1 MVWRQIM
8 VAAEQSSEK
17 EASRLRREHAALQEQ
32 NLLLQTEVIALRQ
45 QAHYHRTQ
53 HQRAV
58 QRAQELETQ
67 VGVLKAKVAGLQQR
81 LFGRKSERAS
91 RASPSGAAREESGI
105 CRRARGQQPGS
116 VGHGRKLRKNLAVVE
131 TVLDLC
137 EQQKRCPR
145 CGSAWEN
152 FGSPHTSE
160 QIEWEVRLFRRRTI
174 RPKYRRPPGCHCQPQ
189 RPDIISAPLAPAL
202 IPKGM
207 LAPSFLSE
215 VLSLKFLYHV
225 PLERIRAMVRSA
237 GLELSAGTLCGALEK
252 LTPLFDPLYEAIQ
265 AQSRQAALCLMDET
279 RWEVFVEEPNKGSH
293 RWWLWVVV
301 THQTRLY
308 IVAPSRSAAV
318 PKAYFGYEP
327 AEARCRYEP
336 MVVVD
341 RYKAY
346 AFLKELLQLAY
357 CWAHMRRDFLQLRL
371 GGQEDQA
378 WADSWIERIAKLYE
392 LNKQRLTFAKSQNGP
407 ESLPAPFVELDLERM
422 SSSGYAQADLA
433 LHQALGEM
441 AQQSAQELAQN
452 HPSRLRRKVLGS
464 LQTHWSGLTLFADHP
479 QIPMDNNGA
488 ERAIRPGTLGRK
500 NYYGSASR
508 WSAQLLA
515 MMLTLLQTLVL
526 HNVNPRTYL
535 TAYLQACAVNGSKAP
550 EQLERW
556 LPWNFIHHDAAGV
569 QEPPVSSQARAP

>member
-1 MVWRQIM
+1 MVGT
-8 VAAEQSSEK
+8 EQSGEK
-17 EASRLRREHAALQEQ
+17 EASTLRQEHAALQEQ
-32 NLLLQTEVIALRQ
+32 NRLLQTEVIALRQ

-58 QRAQELETQ
+58 QRAQELEAQ
-67 VGVLKAKVAGLQQR
+67 VGVLKAKVASLQQR
-81 LFGRKSERAS
+81 LFGRKSERAG
-91 RASPSGAAREESGI
+91 RASPSGAAGEENGI
-105 CRRARGQQPGS
+105 GRRARGQQPGS
-116 VGHGRKLRKNLAVVE
+116 AGHGRKLRKNLPVLE

-189 RPDIISAPLAPAL
+189 RPDIIAAPLAPAL

-308 IVAPSRSAAV
+308 IVAPSAPQPCPKPILATSRRRLAAV
-318 PKAYFGYEP
+318 
-327 AEARCRYEP
+327 
-336 MVVVD
+336 M
-341 RYKAY
+341 
-346 AFLKELLQLAY
+346 
-357 CWAHMRRDFLQLRL
+357 
-371 GGQEDQA
+371 
-378 WADSWIERIAKLYE
+378 
-392 LNKQRLTFAKSQNGP
+392 
-407 ESLPAPFVELDLERM
+407 
-422 SSSGYAQADLA
+422 
-433 LHQALGEM
+433 
-441 AQQSAQELAQN
+441 
-452 HPSRLRRKVLGS
+452 
-464 LQTHWSGLTLFADHP
+464 
-479 QIPMDNNGA
+479 
-488 ERAIRPGTLGRK
+488 
-500 NYYGSASR
+500 SR
-508 WSAQLLA
+508 WSSWIATSP
-515 MMLTLLQTLVL
+515 ML
-526 HNVNPRTYL
+526 
-535 TAYLQACAVNGSKAP
+535 
-550 EQLERW
+550 
-556 LPWNFIHHDAAGV
+556 F
-569 QEPPVSSQARAP
+569 

>member
-1 MVWRQIM
+1 
-8 VAAEQSSEK
+8 
-17 EASRLRREHAALQEQ
+17 
-32 NLLLQTEVIALRQ
+32 
-45 QAHYHRTQ
+45 
-53 HQRAV
+53 
-58 QRAQELETQ
+58 
-67 VGVLKAKVAGLQQR
+67 
-81 LFGRKSERAS
+81 
-91 RASPSGAAREESGI
+91 
-105 CRRARGQQPGS
+105 
-116 VGHGRKLRKNLAVVE
+116 VVE
-131 TVLDLC
+131 AVLDLC
-137 EQQKRCPR
+137 EQQKRCPH
-145 CGSAWEN
+145 CGLAWES
-152 FGSPHTSE
+152 FGTPHTSE

-174 RPKYRRPPGCHCQPQ
+174 RPKYRRPSDCYCQPQ
-189 RPDIISAPLAPAL
+189 RPDIISASLAPAL
-202 IPKGM
+202 IAKGI

-215 VLSLKFLYHV
+215 VLLLKFLYHV
-225 PLERIRAMVRSA
+225 PLERIRAMVSSA

-265 AQSRQAALCLMDET
+265 AQSRQAPLCLMDET
-279 RWEVFVEEPNKGSH
+279 RWEVFVEEPNKGGH

-357 CWAHMRRDFLQLRL
+357 CWAHVRRDFLQLRL

-378 WADSWIERIAKLYE
+378 WADSWIERIANLYE
-392 LNKQRLTFAKSQNGP
+392 LNHQRLTLAKSQNRP
-407 ESLPAPFVELDLERM
+407 ESLPAPFVELDPERM
-422 SSSGYAQADLA
+422 RSSGYARADET
-433 LHQALGEM
+433 LHHALGEI
-441 AQQSAQELAQN
+441 AQQCAQELAQK
-452 HPSRLRRKVLGS
+452 HLSRLRRKVLAS
-464 LQTHWSGLTLFADHP
+464 LQTHWPGLTLFADHP

-515 MMLTLLQTLVL
+515 IMLTLLQTLVL
-526 HNVNPRTYL
+526 HKINPRTYL
-535 TAYLQACAVNGSKAP
+535 TAYLQACALNGSKAP
-550 EQLERW
+550 QQLERW

-569 QEPPVSSQARAP
+569 QDRPVSSQARAP

>member
-1 MVWRQIM
+1 MV
-8 VAAEQSSEK
+8 VTEQSGGE
-17 EASRLRREHAALQEQ
+17 EASTLRHEHAALQEQ
-32 NLLLQTEVIALRQ
+32 NRLLQAEVIALRQ
-45 QAHYHRTQ
+45 QSHYHRSQ

-58 QRAQELETQ
+58 QRAQELEAQ
-67 VGVLKAKVAGLQQR
+67 VEVLKAKVAELQQR
-81 LFGRKSERAS
+81 LFGRKSERTG
-91 RASPSGAAREESGI
+91 RASPFGATGESGVA
-105 CRRARGQQPGS
+105 RRARGQQPGEA
-116 VGHGRKLRKNLAVVE
+116 GHGRKLRKNLPVVE
-131 TVLDLC
+131 ATLDLC
-137 EQQKRCPR
+137 EQQKRCPH
-145 CGSAWEN
+145 CGLAWES
-152 FGSPHTSE
+152 FGTPHTSE

-174 RPKYRRPPGCHCQPQ
+174 RPKYRRPSGCYCQPQ

-202 IPKGM
+202 IPKGI

-215 VLSLKFLYHV
+215 VLLLKFLYHV

-265 AQSRQAALCLMDET
+265 AQSRQAPLCLMDET
-279 RWEVFVEEPNKGSH
+279 RWEVFVQEPNKGSH

-301 THQTRLY
+301 THQSRLY

-327 AEARCRYEP
+327 EEARCRYEP

-357 CWAHMRRDFLQLRL
+357 CWAHVRRDFLQLRL

-378 WADSWIERIAKLYE
+378 WADSWIERIANLYE
-392 LNKQRLTFAKSQNGP
+392 LNHQRLTLAKSQNCP
-407 ESLPAPFVELDLERM
+407 ESLPAPFVELDPECMR
-422 SSSGYAQADLA
+422 SSGYAQADET
-433 LHQALGEM
+433 LHHALGEV
-441 AQQSAQELAQN
+441 AQQCAQELAQK
-452 HPSRLRRKVLGS
+452 HLSRLRRKVLAS
-464 LQTHWSGLTLFADHP
+464 LQTHWPGLTLFADHP

-488 ERAIRPGTLGRK
+488 ERAIRPGALGRK

-515 MMLTLLQTLVL
+515 IMLTLLQTLVL
-526 HNVNPRTYL
+526 HKINPRSYL
-535 TAYLQACAVNGSKAP
+535 TAYLQACALNGSKAP

-556 LPWNFIHHDAAGV
+556 LPWNFIRHAAGA
-569 QEPPVSSQARAP
+569 ENPPMSSQARAP